1 MAVVDDSVD
10 RWLLEAKTPSIRYF
24 TLRDL
29 LHKPETDVQAARQ
42 AMAADGPI
50 SQILALQTE
59 TGQWANEYSY
69 YTPKYRSTHW
79 SMMLLTELGIDP
91 EDERFQRG
99 IDFMLSASQ
108 PQQEEHVNGSAYGL
122 LCLWGNLLR
131 YTAYGKQLDDP
142 RALRLMVCI
151 QQQAEQAAWRCPHNG
166 GLPCV
171 VRTLWALPPERRDQ
185 AVNATIQNGLEML
198 LESFSLVQANYPSSG
213 DIHKLWHSLNFP
225 MFYQV
230 DILFTLRVVMELG
243 QLAHPGAQAALNW
256 PREQRQNVAAG

>member
-29 LHKPETDVQAARQ
+29 LHKPETDVQAERQ

-91 EDERFQRG
+91 TDERFQRG

-171 VRTLWALPPERRDQ
+171 WFVPCGRCHRKGGIRRSMPRYRTGWKCCLSR
-185 AVNATIQNGLEML
+185 
-198 LESFSLVQANYPSSG
+198 S
-213 DIHKLWHSLNFP
+213 H
-225 MFYQV
+225 
-230 DILFTLRVVMELG
+230 LFRPITHHPVIFISCGIRSISPCFTRWTSCLRCG
-243 QLAHPGAQAALNW
+243 W
-256 PREQRQNVAAG
+256 

>member
-1 MAVVDDSVD
+1 MAVVDGSVV

-29 LHKPETDVQAARQ
+29 LHKPETDVQAERQ

-50 SQILALQTE
+50 PQILALQTE

-91 EDERFQRG
+91 ADERFQRG

-151 QQQAEQAAWRCPHNG
+151 QQPNRRLGGVLITAVCRVCGSYLVGAATGKAGSG
-166 GLPCV
+166 GQCHD
-171 VRTLWALPPERRDQ
+171 TER
-185 AVNATIQNGLEML
+185 AGNA
-198 LESFSLVQANYPSSG
+198 A
-213 DIHKLWHSLNFP
+213 
-225 MFYQV
+225 
-230 DILFTLRVVMELG
+230 
-243 QLAHPGAQAALNW
+243 
-256 PREQRQNVAAG
+256 